1 MFLVIFK
8 FECKIKDFSV
18 LPTFGFDILA
28 MSFGITLKI
37 VKNAE
42 SGFLHHARKPPFS
55 FYMAIENT
63 SPIAEMR
70 FMLFFIEL
78 RFMFFFVEL
87 FYNPKLIFYFT
98 SFFPGVTSF

>member
-1 MFLVIFK
+1 MFTDLSHHRT
-8 FECKIKDFSV
+8 CGSAY
-18 LPTFGFDILA
+18 G
-28 MSFGITLKI
+28 
-37 VKNAE
+37 
-42 SGFLHHARKPPFS
+42 GFLHHARKPPFS

-63 SPIAEMR
+63 YPIAEMR

>member
-1 MFLVIFK
+1 M
-8 FECKIKDFSV
+8 
-18 LPTFGFDILA
+18 T
-28 MSFGITLKI
+28 FGITLKI

-42 SGFLHHARKPPFS
+42 GGFLHHARKPPFS

-63 SPIAEMR
+63 YPIAEMR

-78 RFMFFFVEL
+78 RFMLFFIELRFMLFFIEL

>member
-1 MFLVIFK
+1 MFT
-8 FECKIKDFSV
+8 DHSRHR
-18 LPTFGFDILA
+18 TYGSA
-28 MSFGITLKI
+28 YG
-37 VKNAE
+37 
-42 SGFLHHARKPPFS
+42 GFLHHARKPPFS

-63 SPIAEMR
+63 YPIAEMR
-70 FMLFFIEL
+70 FMVFFIEL

>member
-1 MFLVIFK
+1 MLLILKKYIYLFLVLFK

-28 MSFGITLKI
+28 MSFGITLTT

-55 FYMAIENT
+55 FYMAIEYT
-63 SPIAEMR
+63 FSIADMR

-78 RFMFFFVEL
+78 RYMFL
-87 FYNPKLIFYFT
+87 L
-98 SFFPGVTSF
+98 